1 YNGLEQTS
9 TNELNQTKTV
19 RNDGLG
25 RLVEATDDLSNSITF
40 VYDAAGQLIE
50 THDPS
55 TNVITTA
62 YDIRGNKTATT
73 DPDKGA
79 WTYRYNA
86 LGLLVEQTDAKGQM
100 TAFTYDELGRV
111 LTRIDDSTAPNP
123 SERTATWTYDTAIKG
138 VGKLHQVAM
147 PNYDAVNGYD
157 AFGRPEATTETIDG
171 TAYTV
176 STTFDAFSRVAD
188 IVYPSGLTARNL
200 YNAQGHL
207 ESVTNAATGDE
218 YWTALAQDERGNI
231 SHFRLGNGVESL
243 RTFDRFTGFLDAV
256 YSTDATQT
264 TILQDLDY
272 NFDAFG
278 NLARRED
285 VEQGLVEDFVY
296 DTLNRVVQTDTTVPD
311 PGGGAPILTTVTVG
325 YDALGNIT
333 NKSDVGAYT
342 YGQAHAGCASGH
354 AGPHAVTTV

>member
-1 YNGLEQTS
+1 TKPDNSTQTTVYNGLEQTS

-25 RLVEATDDLSNSITF
+25 RLVEAVDDVSNSVTF
-40 VYDAAGQLIE
+40 VYDAAGQLVE

-55 TNVITTA
+55 SNVITTA
-62 YDIRGNKTATT
+62 YDIRGSKTATA

-86 LGLLVEQTDAKGQM
+86 LGLLVEQTDAKSQV

-157 AFGRPEATTETIDG
+157 AFGRPDTTAETIDG

-176 STTFDAFSRVAD
+176 STTYDAFSRVAD
-188 IVYPSGLTARNL
+188 IVYPSGLTA
-200 YNAQGHL
+200 
-207 ESVTNAATGDE
+207 
-218 YWTALAQDERGNI
+218 
-231 SHFRLGNGVESL
+231 
-243 RTFDRFTGFLDAV
+243 
-256 YSTDATQT
+256 
-264 TILQDLDY
+264 
-272 NFDAFG
+272 
-278 NLARRED
+278 
-285 VEQGLVEDFVY
+285 
-296 DTLNRVVQTDTTVPD
+296 
-311 PGGGAPILTTVTVG
+311 
-325 YDALGNIT
+325 
-333 NKSDVGAYT
+333 
-342 YGQAHAGCASGH
+342 
-354 AGPHAVTTV
+354 